1 MDTFF
6 CLLDL
11 NFCKLMERSGSGF
24 KKIQEVYKAY
34 GKKFQPKVKSY
45 QDYFSIT
52 WMDLNIITREG
63 S

>member
-52 WMDLNIITREG
+52 
-63 S
+63 